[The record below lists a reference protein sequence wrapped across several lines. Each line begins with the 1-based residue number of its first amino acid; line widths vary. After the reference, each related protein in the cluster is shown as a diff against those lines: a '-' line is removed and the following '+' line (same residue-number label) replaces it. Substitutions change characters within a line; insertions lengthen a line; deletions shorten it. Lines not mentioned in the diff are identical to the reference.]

1 LKYFGLTADRHA
13 TQDKVGVLLVN
24 LGTPAA
30 PETGAVRRYLRQ
42 FLSDPRVIE
51 LPRLLWFLLL
61 NCVILPI
68 RSPRSAK
75 MYRSVWTKDGSPL
88 MQHSMALAKNISD
101 KLSLQSPNYLL
112 EMAMSYGEPAIPT
125 ALEKLA
131 KAGARRL
138 VVLPLY
144 PQYSGSTTGSVFD
157 GFSSALQ
164 KHRWVGDVRFI
175 SQYFERPDYIAAL
188 ADSVRAHWQKNGRS
202 DKLMLSF
209 HGIPKRYFDNGD
221 LYHCHCYGT
230 ARRLREALDLH
241 AEEVIVSFQSRV
253 GREEWLRP
261 YTDHVIEQLG
271 KSGTQTLDVLCPG
284 FAVDC
289 LETLEEIA
297 VENAEHFV
305 KSGGK
310 ALNYIPALNASDPH
324 AQLLANLIVQHAGGW
339 PEIVVGYNVA
349 GVAKERMDKAEALRK

>member
-1 LKYFGLTADRHA
+1 MKYFGLTADRHA
-13 TQDKVGVLLVN
+13 CRDKVGVLLVN

-88 MQHSMALAKNISD
+88 MQHSMALAKNVSE
-101 KLSLQSPNYLL
+101 KLGQLSPNYLL
-112 EMAMSYGEPAIPT
+112 EMAMSFGEPAIP
-125 ALEKLA
+125 AVLEKLA
-131 KAGARRL
+131 KTGARRL
-138 VVLPLY
+138 VILPLY

-157 GFSSALQ
+157 GISRALQ
-164 KHRWVGDVRFI
+164 QHRWVGDVRFI
-175 SQYFERPDYIAAL
+175 SQYFERTDYIAAL
-188 ADSVRAHWQKNGRS
+188 ADSVRAHWQKNGRA

-230 ARRLREALDLH
+230 ARRLREALSLQAD
-241 AEEVIVSFQSRV
+241 EVMVSFQSRV

-261 YTDHVIEQLG
+261 YTDQVIEQLG

-310 ALNYIPALNASDPH
+310 ALHYIPALNASDAH
-324 AQLLANLIVQHAGGW
+324 ATMLSDLIHQHSGGW
-339 PEIVVGYNVA
+339 PEIVA
-349 GVAKERMDKAEALRK
+349 GFDAVNIAEERAARAVDLRK

>member
-1 LKYFGLTADRHA
+1 M
-13 TQDKVGVLLVN
+13 LLVN
-24 LGTPAA
+24 LGTPVA

-75 MYRSVWTKDGSPL
+75 MYRSVWTKEGSPL

-112 EMAMSYGEPAIPT
+112 EMAMSYGEPSIPT

-202 DKLMLSF
+202 EKLMLSF

-230 ARRLREALDLH
+230 ARRLREALELQ

-261 YTDHVIEQLG
+261 YTDQVIEQLG

-310 ALNYIPALNASDPH
+310 ALHYIPALNATDPH
-324 AQLLANLIVQHAGGW
+324 ARLLANLIVQHAGGW
-339 PEIVVGYNVA
+339 PEITVGYDVA

>member
-1 LKYFGLTADRHA
+1 MKYFGLSAERHA
-13 TQDKVGVLLVN
+13 TRDKVGVLLVN

-51 LPRLLWFLLL
+51 LPRLLWFMLL
-61 NCVILPI
+61 NGVILPI

-75 MYRSVWTKDGSPL
+75 MYRSVWTAQGSPL
-88 MQHSMALAKNISD
+88 MQFSMALANKIAE
-101 KLSLQSPNYLL
+101 KLRASSPNWQL
-112 EMAMSYGEPAIPT
+112 EMAMSYGEPSIPA

-188 ADSVRAHWQKNGRS
+188 AESVRQHWQSNGRS

-209 HGIPKRYFDNGD
+209 HGIPKRYFLNGD

-230 ARRLREALDLH
+230 ARRLAEALQINADEL
-241 AEEVIVSFQSRV
+241 VISFQSRV

-261 YTDHVIEQLG
+261 YTDQVIEQLA
-271 KSGTQTLDVLCPG
+271 KSGTKTLDVICPG

-305 KSGGK
+305 KSGGT
-310 ALNYIPALNASDPH
+310 ALHYIPALNASNAH
-324 AQLLANLIVQHAGGW
+324 AQMLADLIQQHAGGW
-339 PEIVVGYNVA
+339 PEIVAGYNAEQIADSRVDLA
-349 GVAKERMDKAEALRK
+349 AKLDK

>member
-13 TQDKVGVLLVN
+13 TRDKVGVLLVN

-51 LPRLLWFLLL
+51 LPRLLWFVLL
-61 NCVILPI
+61 NGVILPI

-75 MYRSVWTKDGSPL
+75 MYRSVWTPEGSPL
-88 MQHSMALAKNISD
+88 MQHSMALAKNVSE
-101 KLSLQSPNYLL
+101 KLSASSPNWQL
-112 EMAMSYGEPAIPT
+112 EMAMSYGEPAIPA

-157 GFSSALQ
+157 GVTGALQ

-175 SQYFERPDYIAAL
+175 SQYFERPDYINAL
-188 ADSVRAHWQKNGRS
+188 ADSVRQHWQSNGRAEM
-202 DKLMLSF
+202 LMLSF
-209 HGIPKRYFDNGD
+209 HGIPKRYFTNGD

-230 ARRLREALDLH
+230 ARRLAEALNLRADELK
-241 AEEVIVSFQSRV
+241 VSFQSRV

-261 YTDHVIEQLG
+261 YTDQVIEALG
-271 KSGTQTLDVLCPG
+271 KSGTKTLDVICPG

-305 KSGGK
+305 KSGGT
-310 ALNYIPALNASDPH
+310 ALHYIPALNSTDAH
-324 AQLLANLIVQHAGGW
+324 AQMFVDLIQQHAGGW
-339 PEIVVGYNVA
+339 PEIAPGYDA
-349 GVAKERMDKAEALRK
+349 AALANARDALALNLNK